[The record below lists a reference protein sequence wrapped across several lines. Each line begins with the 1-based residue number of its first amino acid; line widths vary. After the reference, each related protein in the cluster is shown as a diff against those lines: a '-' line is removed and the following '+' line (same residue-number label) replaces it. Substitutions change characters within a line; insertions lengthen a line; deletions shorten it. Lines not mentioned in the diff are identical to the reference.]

1 MVTHFSSAQQESDPE
16 SVSKDA
22 SLGGPSSRMPLVA
35 VLLCTYNGERF
46 LKEQLDSIERQ
57 THSAWI
63 VAVSD
68 DGSTDSTLEILQDY
82 RKKWGE
88 EKLTIFPGPK
98 RGFAAN
104 FMSLTCL
111 AGVESD
117 FYAWADQDDIWL
129 DHKLQTA
136 LDWLQTIS
144 EDVPALY
151 CGRTE
156 LINENCQSIGFSP
169 LFRRPATFS
178 NALVQSIGGGNT
190 MVFNHAAL
198 KLIREAGKEFSVVS
212 HDWWAYLAVTGVGG
226 RVFYDAAPTILYRQ
240 HNDNIVGSNSSL
252 TSRVNRLR
260 MVFEGRFRCW
270 NQSNIRA
277 LESIDYRLS
286 EENRSILNS
295 FKEARAHRGLKR
307 FLWLRR
313 SGVYRQTVL
322 GHLGLILAAIFNGI

>member
-1 MVTHFSSAQQESDPE
+1 MVIPFSPVQQQSSPG
-16 SVSKDA
+16 SVSTDA
-22 SLGGPSSRMPLVA
+22 SLDGSTSRIPLIS

-57 THSAWI
+57 THRAWI

-68 DGSTDSTLEILQDY
+68 DGSTDSTLEILQGY
-82 RKKWGE
+82 RGKWGE
-88 EKLTIFPGPK
+88 EKLTVFPGPK

-111 AGVESD
+111 SEVESD
-117 FYAWADQDDIWL
+117 FYAWADQDDIWR
-129 DHKLQTA
+129 DRKLQTA

-156 LINENCQSIGFSP
+156 LINESCQSIGFSP
-169 LFRRPATFS
+169 LFSRPATFP

-190 MVFNHAAL
+190 MVFNHAAC
-198 KLIREAGKEFSVVS
+198 KLIREAGKELSVVS
-212 HDWWAYLAVTGVGG
+212 HDWWAYLLVTGAGG

-240 HNDNIVGSNSSL
+240 HDDNIVGSNSSL
-252 TSRVNRLR
+252 SSRINRLR
-260 MVFEGRFRCW
+260 MVFEGRFRSW
-270 NQSNIRA
+270 NQLNIHA

-286 EENRSILNS
+286 EENRNILNS
-295 FKEARAHRGLKR
+295 FKEARAHRGVKR

-313 SGVYRQTVL
+313 SGVYRQTIL
-322 GHLGLILAAIFNGI
+322 GSLGLILAAIFNGI